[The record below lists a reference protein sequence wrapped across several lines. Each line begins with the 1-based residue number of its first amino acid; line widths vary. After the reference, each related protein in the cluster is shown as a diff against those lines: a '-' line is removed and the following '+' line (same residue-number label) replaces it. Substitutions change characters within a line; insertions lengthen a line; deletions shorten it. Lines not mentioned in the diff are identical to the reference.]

1 MKGLNESN
9 QATVVELG
17 HKSYTPNYKPRDIV
31 FHSGVGSYLQDLD
44 GNQYLDLGSG
54 IGVNCLGHR
63 HPEIVEALN
72 EQASRIWHTSNIY
85 FTEPPVRL
93 ASEIIGRTFAEKIFF
108 CNSGAEANEAAIKV
122 ARKFA
127 YENYVS
133 DKRVIITFEGSF
145 HGRTIGSL
153 TATAQPKYHEGFG
166 PLPGG
171 FRYCPFN
178 DLDAFKNALKGDVCA
193 VLLEPIQGEGGIRPF
208 SEEFLVRVRNLC
220 DENESLLI
228 FDEIQC
234 GMGRTGKLF
243 AYEWAQDVVPDI
255 VTIAKALGG
264 GLPIG
269 ATLLSSKLQNTLSLG
284 SHGSTFGGNPVCCAV
299 ANVVFKK
306 LSNTNFLSEVRSKGE
321 YLLTQL
327 TRLNERTRFFEEIR
341 GKGLMIGM
349 QIHRQYGDI
358 AAKVMHSCLEEG
370 LLILQSG
377 SNVIRLL
384 PALTISEN
392 EICRGVDLLGNALKK
407 HV

>member
-1 MKGLNESN
+1 MGLNDSN
-9 QATVVELG
+9 QATIVDLG

-31 FHSGVGSYLQDLD
+31 FHSGFGSYLQDLD
-44 GNQYLDLGSG
+44 GNEYLDLGSG

-72 EQASRIWHTSNIY
+72 DQASRIWHTSNIY

-93 ASEIIGRTFAEKIFF
+93 ASEIIDRTFAEKIFF

-122 ARKFA
+122 ARKYA
-127 YENYVS
+127 YESFAS
-133 DKRVIITFEGSF
+133 DKRVIVSFDGSF
-145 HGRTIGSL
+145 HGRTIGSV

-178 DLDAFKNALKGDVCA
+178 DLDSFKAALKEDVCA

-208 SEEFLVRVRNLC
+208 SVKFLKQVRKLC
-220 DENESLLI
+220 DENQSLLI

-243 AYEWAQDVVPDI
+243 AYEWAEDVVPDI

-269 ATLLSSKLQNTLSLG
+269 ATLLGSKLQNTLSLG

-306 LSNTNFLSEVRSKGE
+306 LSSKNFLSEIRTKGE
-321 YLLTQL
+321 ILLTQL
-327 TRLNERTRFFEEIR
+327 TELNQRTRFFEEIR

-349 QIHRQYGDI
+349 QIDKQYGNV
-358 AAKVMHSCLEEG
+358 AAEVMQSCLEEG

-392 EICRGVDLLGNALKK
+392 EICRGVELLGKALKM

>member
-1 MKGLNESN
+1 MGLNESN
-9 QATVVELG
+9 QATIVDLG

-31 FHSGVGSYLQDLD
+31 FHSGCGSYLRDLD
-44 GNQYLDLGSG
+44 GNEYLDLGSG

-63 HPEIVEALN
+63 HPDIVEALN
-72 EQASRIWHTSNIY
+72 EQASRLWHTSNIY
-85 FTEPPVRL
+85 FSEPPVRL
-93 ASEIIGRTFAEKIFF
+93 AAEIIDKTFAEKIFF

-127 YENYVS
+127 HENYAPV
-133 DKRVIITFEGSF
+133 KRVIVTFEGSF
-145 HGRTIGSL
+145 HGRTIGSVA
-153 TATAQPKYHEGFG
+153 ATAQPKYHEGFG

-178 DLDAFKNALKGDVCA
+178 DLNSFKKALKEDVCA

-208 SEEFLVRVRNLC
+208 SEEFLIEVRKLC

-243 AYEWAQDVVPDI
+243 AYEWAQDVEPDI

-269 ATLLSSKLQNTLSLG
+269 ATLLSGKLQNTLSLG

-306 LSNTNFLSEVRSKGE
+306 LSSTEFLSKIWAKGE
-321 YLLTQL
+321 YLRAQL
-327 TRLNERTRFFEEIR
+327 TELNERTGFFEEIR
-341 GKGLMIGM
+341 GKGLMVGL
-349 QIHRQYGDI
+349 QIHKKYGDI
-358 AAKVMHSCLEEG
+358 AAQVMHSCLLEG
-370 LLILQSG
+370 LLVLQSG

-384 PALTISEN
+384 PALTISED
-392 EICRGVDLLGNALKK
+392 EIRSGIELIGKALKK

>member
-1 MKGLNESN
+1 MGLNESN
-9 QATVVELG
+9 QAAIADLG
-17 HKSYTPNYKPRDIV
+17 HKSYTPNYKPRDVV
-31 FHSGVGSYLQDLD
+31 FHSGIGSYLQDLD
-44 GNQYLDLGSG
+44 GNEYLDLGSG

-93 ASEIIGRTFAEKIFF
+93 ASQIINRTFAERIFF

-122 ARKFA
+122 ARKYAHESFA
-127 YENYVS
+127 S
-133 DKRVIITFEGSF
+133 DKRVIVTFDGSF
-145 HGRTIGSL
+145 HGRTIGSV

-178 DLDAFKNALKGDVCA
+178 DLDSFKNALKEDVCA

-208 SEEFLVRVRNLC
+208 SEEFLMQVRKLC
-220 DENESLLI
+220 DENKSLLI
-228 FDEIQC
+228 FDEVQC

-269 ATLLSSKLQNTLSLG
+269 ATLLGSKLRNTLSLG

-299 ANVVFKK
+299 ANVVFRK
-306 LSNTNFLSEVRSKGE
+306 LSNTNFLSEVRIKGE

-327 TRLNERTRFFEEIR
+327 VQLNERTRFFEEIR

-349 QIHRQYGDI
+349 QINKQYGDV
-358 AAKVMHSCLEEG
+358 AAQVMQSCLEEG

-384 PALTISEN
+384 PALTISEI
-392 EICRGVDLLGNALKK
+392 EICRGVELLGKALKK